1 MKKSLILIGCGGHA
15 KSIIEIIE
23 SSNNWKILGLIGCN
37 EELNKKLLGYDVIG
51 TDEDLKYLRESVSF
65 CFISIGQIKN
75 SQKRYAISEKLK
87 NLDFKFPNL
96 LASSSI
102 VSNHAKLQYGISV
115 GHGAIINAG
124 ANIGENCIINSNA
137 LIEHDVKV
145 GEFSHISTGALV
157 NGNVKIGKNSFIGSG
172 SIIREGLE
180 IPENSIIGAGQTIL
194 KWD

>member
-1 MKKSLILIGCGGHA
+1 MQKSLILIGCGGHA
-15 KSIIEIIE
+15 KSIIEIVE
-23 SSNNWKILGLIGCN
+23 STHNWQILGLVGSK
-37 EELNKKLLGYDVIG
+37 EELNKKILGYDVIG
-51 TDEDLKYLRESVSF
+51 TDEDLKYLREKVSY

-75 SQKRYAISEKLK
+75 SQKRYAISEKLIK
-87 NLDFKFPNL
+87 LNFKFPNL

-102 VSNHAKLQYGISV
+102 VSNHAKLKYGISI

-137 LIEHDVKV
+137 LIEHDAKV
-145 GEFSHISTGALV
+145 GKFSHISTGVLI

-172 SIIREGLE
+172 SIIREGIE